1 MTILQAKEM
10 IRSRIEYKENQI
22 KTRKIQLDSGK
33 FEIIMDIIEVE
44 IKSLQKDIEFFK
56 MIEKELDS

>member
-1 MTILQAKEM
+1 MSILQAKEM

-33 FEIIMDIIEVE
+33 FETIMDIIEVE
-44 IKSLQKDIEFFK
+44 IKNLQKDIEFFK
-56 MIEKELDS
+56 MIEKELES

>member
-10 IRSRIEYKENQI
+10 IRSLIEYKENQI

>member
-1 MTILQAKEM
+1 MSILQAKEM

-33 FEIIMDIIEVE
+33 FETIMGIIEVE
-44 IKSLQKDIEFFK
+44 IKNLQKDIEFFK
-56 MIEKELDS
+56 MIEKELES

>member
-1 MTILQAKEM
+1 MSILQAKEM

-33 FEIIMDIIEVE
+33 FETIVDIIEVE
-44 IKSLQKDIEFFK
+44 IKNLQKDIEFFK
-56 MIEKELDS
+56 MIEKELES